1 MKNAITL
8 AALSA
13 ALVGGPAAAAPQ
25 IFFGEDAGLGESVA
39 LSARPNADQAR
50 NAFLAALAGSTTA
63 TEDFESYAPST
74 TFVPGTLPVSFGALG
89 SASLAEGFVTDEPF
103 AGRYAIS
110 GAQFWEASSDNLTVS
125 FSSAVTGFGFYGV
138 DIGDFLGQMTITL
151 SNGTDFLVNH
161 TLEAAGG
168 SVLYW
173 GILDQDNPFTSVTF
187 GNTRAGTDWFG
198 FDDFTIAVATPDN
211 PVPEPTILGLLGI
224 GFVALRLGRGRKPAA
239 E

>member
-13 ALVGGPAAAAPQ
+13 ALVSLPATAAPQ
-25 IFFGEDAGLGESVA
+25 IFFGEDAGLGEFVA
-39 LSARPNADQAR
+39 LSERPNADQAR
-50 NAFLAALAGSTTA
+50 NDFVAALAGNLTA
-63 TEDFESYAPST
+63 TENFESYTPST
-74 TFVPGTLPVSFGALG
+74 TFMPGILAVSFGALG
-89 SASLAEGFVTDEPF
+89 TANLDEGFVTNEPA

-110 GAQFWEASSDNLTVS
+110 GQQFWEASINFFTLS

-151 SNGTDFLVNH
+151 STGNQFLVDH

-173 GILDQDNPFTSVTF
+173 GILDADSPFTSVTF
-187 GNTRAGTDWFG
+187 GNTRAGTDWFA
-198 FDDFTIAVATPDN
+198 FDDFTIAVASAN
-211 PVPEPTILGLLGI
+211 PVPEPAILGLLGI
-224 GFVALRLGRGRKPAA
+224 GFVALRLGTSRKPAA
-239 E
+239 A